1 MNVLVF
7 LLISIIAHAIPIPFS
22 SEYMRPNRLLK
33 WLPMR
38 LVWGTAAWAII
49 CLLFAMTLPWAIL
62 SLVMSLGAIMM
73 ITSGFRPGGDIEQ
86 MLEGIRV
93 PFTCIGLI
101 ILILVPGFSSVIS
114 WTSDVSNAEYFDSMI
129 TETDDPL
136 FVNPIPDRMVRL
148 VTEEYAMY
156 VASQH
161 LSSFGSNTIVSAAHI
176 TTQNGTLVWVCT
188 ITSTNVLAEN
198 FVKGFIVVN
207 ANDPQSISPHV
218 IENTTIP
225 VGEGLFWDKDIQ
237 FGNYLQD
244 MTAAY
249 QYAYPTWDPIGNIV
263 YVQTR
268 TPLGFDFVERA
279 SGPIVFCENGT
290 VIAFD
295 TIANTP
301 DWITQAYAEEWLER
315 QVSRWGGYRRG
326 DGFDLFAGGFLW
338 IIAPSNDRL
347 EIHED
352 TRYII
357 NPDSGRVEA
366 FIAVHPVG
374 ASSSTLAGVFRATQ
388 TEVFYHDLSAEG
400 YVSGDAAS
408 ANVLAQIGEVA
419 SGFYYASMP
428 LLYPVQITP
437 TEIKWT
443 WYTPIYWADAYWDSD
458 LEEYVAQNMRLHALG
473 LVDASNIDRYVWL
486 PLGGALSGE
495 ELVFEVRS
503 DYVELFGG
511 VVEETPT
518 DTFNMTASVVA
529 KVSDIVDSNQHI
541 ILETD
546 NATIQYI
553 EGARAWM
560 NLTDWYTL
568 LLDIVPSDS
577 FTATIQIV
585 DGVYRIIAIV
595 KN

>member
-22 SEYMRPNRLLK
+22 SEYARPNKLLQ
-33 WLPMR
+33 WLPFR
-38 LVWGTAAWAII
+38 LVWGTVAWAVI
-49 CLLFAMTLPWAIL
+49 CLLMVMTLPWAIL
-62 SLVMSLGAIMM
+62 TLIMSLGAIMM
-73 ITSGFRPGGDIEQ
+73 ITSGFRPGGDFEQ

-101 ILILVPGFSSVIS
+101 ILILVPAFAGVIS

-161 LSSFGSNTIVSAAHI
+161 LSTFGSNTIVASAHI
-176 TTQNGTLVWVCT
+176 TTNNGTLVWVCT
-188 ITSTNVLAEN
+188 IISSNVLAEN
-198 FVKGFIVVN
+198 FVRGFIVVD
-207 ANDPQSISPHV
+207 ANDPQAIAPHI

-225 VGEGLFWDKDIQ
+225 VGEGLFWDKNIQ
-237 FGNYLQD
+237 FGNYLRD
-244 MTAAY
+244 MTSAY
-249 QYAYPTWDPIGNIV
+249 QYAYPTWTPSGDLV

-279 SGPIVFCENGT
+279 IGPIVYAENGT
-290 VIAFD
+290 IIEYA
-295 TIANTP
+295 TIAETP

-315 QVSRWGGYRRG
+315 QVSRWGSYRRA
-326 DGFDLFAGGFLW
+326 DSFDLFAGGFLW
-338 IIAPSNDRL
+338 IIPPSNDRL

-357 NPDSGRVEA
+357 NPDSGSVEA
-366 FIAVHPVG
+366 FIVVHPVG

-388 TEVFYHDLSAEG
+388 TEVFYHDLSTEG
-400 YVSGDAAS
+400 FVSGDAAS

-419 SGFYYASMP
+419 SGFYYAAMP
-428 LLYPVQITP
+428 LLYPVVISP
-437 TEIKWT
+437 TETKMT

-473 LVDASNIDRYVWL
+473 LVDASNIDRYVYL
-486 PLGGALSGE
+486 PLGGSLSGE

-511 VVEETPT
+511 VIETPPT
-518 DTFNMTASVVA
+518 DTFNMTASIVS

-560 NLTDWYTL
+560 NLTDWYSL
-568 LLDIVPSDS
+568 LLDINVSDS

-585 DGVYRIIAIV
+585 GDVYRIIAIV

>member
-7 LLISIIAHAIPIPFS
+7 LLISIILHAIPIPFS
-22 SEYMRPNRLLK
+22 SEYMRPNRLLQ
-33 WLPMR
+33 WLPLR

-49 CLLFAMTLPWAIL
+49 CLLMVMTLPWAIL
-62 SLVMSLGAIMM
+62 TLVMSLGAIMM
-73 ITSGFRPGGDIEQ
+73 ITSGFRPGGNFEQ

-101 ILILVPGFSSVIS
+101 ILIVVPGFAGVIS
-114 WTSDVSNAEYFDSMI
+114 WTSDVANAEYFDSMI

-136 FVNPIPDRMVRL
+136 FTNPIPDRMVRL

-161 LSSFGSNTIVSAAHI
+161 LSTFGSNTIVASAHI
-176 TTQNGTLVWVCT
+176 TTRNDTLVWVCT
-188 ITSTNVLAEN
+188 IISSNVLAEN
-198 FVKGFIVVN
+198 FVKGFIVVD
-207 ANDPQSISPHV
+207 ANDPQAISPHI
-218 IENTTIP
+218 IESTTIP
-225 VGEGLFWDKDIQ
+225 VGEGLFWDKNIQ
-237 FGNYLQD
+237 FGNYLND
-244 MTAAY
+244 MTSAY
-249 QYAYPTWDPIGNIV
+249 QYAYPTWDPSGGLV

-279 SGPIVFCENGT
+279 IGPIVYAENGT
-290 VIAFD
+290 VFEYA
-295 TIANTP
+295 TIADTP

-315 QVSRWGGYRRG
+315 QVARWGGYRRA

-338 IIAPSNDRL
+338 IIPPSNDRL

-357 NPDSGRVEA
+357 NPDSGSVEA
-366 FIAVHPVG
+366 FIVVHPVG

-388 TEVFYHDLSAEG
+388 TEVFYHDLSSEG
-400 YVSGDAAS
+400 FVSGEAAS
-408 ANVLAQIGEVA
+408 ANVLAQIGEVS
-419 SGFYYASMP
+419 SGFYYAAMP
-428 LLYPVQITP
+428 LLYPVVISPSET
-437 TEIKWT
+437 KMT

-473 LVDASNIDRYVWL
+473 LVDASNIDRYVYL
-486 PLGGALSGE
+486 PLGGSLSGE
-495 ELVFEVRS
+495 ELVYEVRS

-511 VVEETPT
+511 VVEEAPA
-518 DTFNMTASVVA
+518 DTFNMTASVVS

-553 EGARAWM
+553 EGARSWM
-560 NLTDWYTL
+560 NLTDWYSL
-568 LLDIVPSDS
+568 LLDINVSDS

-585 DGVYRIIAIV
+585 GDVYRIVAIV